1 MAEKQSKF
9 TVNDNDRLIV
19 SALRGTDGLT
29 IAEVN
34 EKLGSAL
41 LPIHFNHAKTG
52 GLPIHFNHAKTGG
65 FIEAVG
71 QKEIV
76 KQRPSKVCVYYY
88 INSDIATDAKGNPCN
103 YSDSQNAILAAAA
116 GMEGD
121 FILSELADAMG
132 IEKVAPGSVTSLVNR
147 GNLGKREEKREV
159 FHDAT
164 STVTVWGYLKDAE

>member
-9 TVNDNDRLIV
+9 TVNDNDRLIA
-19 SALRGTDGLT
+19 SALKGTDGLT

-34 EKLGSAL
+34 EKLGSSL
-41 LPIHFNHAKTG
+41 LPVHFNHA
-52 GLPIHFNHAKTGG
+52 AKGG
-65 FIEAVG
+65 FIEKVG
-71 QKEIV
+71 EKEV
-76 KQRPSKVCVYYY
+76 MRQRPSPVCVYYY

-103 YSDSQNAILAAAA
+103 YSDAQNAILAAAR

-147 GNLGKREEKREV
+147 GNLGKREEKRTV
-159 FHDAT
+159 YHDAPT
-164 STVTVWGYLKDAE
+164 TVAVWGFVKDAE

>member
-1 MAEKQSKF
+1 MCQTFMAEKQSKF

-19 SALRGTDGLT
+19 SALKGTDGLT

-34 EKLGSAL
+34 EKLGSSL
-41 LPIHFNHAKTG
+41 
-52 GLPIHFNHAKTGG
+52 LPIHFNHAKTGG

-71 QKEIV
+71 QKEII
-76 KQRPSKVCVYYY
+76 KQRPSQVCVYYY
-88 INSDIATDAKGNPCN
+88 LNSDIATDAKGNPCN

-147 GNLGKREEKREV
+147 GNLGKREEKRTV
-159 FHDAT
+159 FHDAP
-164 STVTVWGYLKDAE
+164 STVTVWGYVKDAE

>member
-34 EKLGSAL
+34 EKLGSSL
-41 LPIHFNHAKTG
+41 
-52 GLPIHFNHAKTGG
+52 LPIHFNHAKTGG

-71 QKEIV
+71 QKEII

-121 FILSELADAMG
+121 FILAELADAMG

-147 GNLGKREEKREV
+147 GNLGKREDKREV

-164 STVTVWGYLKDAE
+164 STVTVWGYVKDAEQSIDYIFLN

>member
-52 GLPIHFNHAKTGG
+52 G

-76 KQRPSKVCVYYY
+76 KQRPSKVCVYY
-88 INSDIATDAKGNPCN
+88 
-103 YSDSQNAILAAAA
+103 
-116 GMEGD
+116 
-121 FILSELADAMG
+121 
-132 IEKVAPGSVTSLVNR
+132 
-147 GNLGKREEKREV
+147 
-159 FHDAT
+159 
-164 STVTVWGYLKDAE
+164 